1 MSETSLSLGLPF
13 IQPAQA
19 QKHVTHNEAIQTL
32 DTLVQLSV
40 RNHTDSTPPGD
51 AVPGDH
57 FLVAGPGSGAWA
69 GQGNAIAVL
78 DAGGAWRF
86 VPAQAGWVA
95 YVRDI
100 GQQLV
105 FDGTEWAVLET
116 DITALQ
122 SADFVGVGTTADAT
136 NRLAVASEA
145 SLLTHA
151 GAGHQLK
158 INKATAG
165 DTASLLFQNG
175 FSGRA
180 EMGTA
185 GSDDFEIKTSADGAT
200 WNSAAIF
207 DAATGRARFPAGA
220 QTSQRSDFG
229 GRFFCYTDNRWV
241 VFNSSFGVQTENHST
256 NAGTAAVPDVN
267 FENMG
272 VFVPQGTV
280 LRTVSGMIRRSSAEV
295 TGCDVQVHFQT
306 GPTGAPWASNADITR
321 TLLAEV
327 PGVTLQPGFQKLD
340 MDLGEMVALSDG
352 FVLFFL
358 RPIGALTATRYIFNS
373 MVLEYLTAG

>member
-40 RNHTDSTPPGD
+40 RSHTESTPPGD
-51 AVPGDH
+51 AVSGDH

-200 WNSAAIF
+200 WNTAAIF

-220 QTSQRSDFG
+220 QTGRRVDVG
-229 GRFFCYTDNRWV
+229 GRFQCETDNRWIT
-241 VFNSSFGVQTENHST
+241 FSSIYGVQSQTHAT
-256 NAGTAAVPDVN
+256 GAGTDPNPNVN
-267 FENMG
+267 HNHMG
-272 VFVPQGTV
+272 AYVPQGTV
-280 LRTVSGMIRRSSAEV
+280 LGRISGFMRGSNAQV
-295 TGCDVQVHFQT
+295 TGCDIQVYVQT
-306 GPTGAPWASNADITR
+306 GPVGAPWLTDGDISR
-321 TLLAEV
+321 TLVAQIN
-327 PGVTLQPGFQKLD
+327 GVNVQDGYQKIEI
-340 MDLGEMVALSDG
+340 DLGQTVVPEDG
-352 FVLFFL
+352 FVLIFM
-358 RPIGALTATRYIFNS
+358 RPIGALTSVRYIYAA
-373 MVLEYLTAG
+373 LTLDYLTAD